1 VIEPLLQAERL
12 LLTGMVEQ
20 AEELYRRTLEADPR
34 NSIAVVGLARVAL
47 ERSDERLAYHHACA
61 ALEIDPQ
68 NAAALRLEARLSE
81 VLATRGEAVERPAW
95 LATGAA
101 SPGTTVDDV
110 AEPLP
115 ESTDLTAPP
124 AAADARPS
132 EQVMLAR
139 NPSMEDHR
147 RRMEEQTALAAP
159 RASRPADRPPPG
171 PRPRPKG
178 RLRRMLGL

>member
-81 VLATRGEAVERPAW
+81 VLATRGEPVERPAW
-95 LATGAA
+95 LRRAAGTG
-101 SPGTTVDDV
+101 P
-110 AEPLP
+110 P
-115 ESTDLTAPP
+115 TAPAP
-124 AAADARPS
+124 AVQPS
-132 EQVMLAR
+132 APRASESVTLAR
-139 NPSMEDHR
+139 NPTMADHR
-147 RRMEEQTALAAP
+147 QRTSERTPAAP
-159 RASRPADRPPPG
+159 AHPSQPAPPPAAPQG
-171 PRPRPKG
+171 QPRRRRPKG
-178 RLRRMLGL
+178 ILRRLLGSD